1 MISPSGVFNTEG
13 HTTLT
18 FNLGGNVGDSGS
30 AALILDKD
38 GLRAGSNLAMGVGV
52 PYGQLSLPT
61 IFATGGVQPDA
72 TTYGTNTTPVTT
84 EGYVAQIHVPHGL
97 ETTGFRLL
105 NGDAVAV
112 DGNVVV
118 GLYDST
124 GKRLASAAA
133 TAQSGTAAFQS
144 FAWTKPTKIPGPGHY
159 FVVVMFSSTSARFRS
174 HTFGGFRAGK
184 LTGLTA
190 VTLPTQMTIPSGFTA
205 SLGPVGTLY

>member
-1 MISPSGVFNTEG
+1 MSPNGTFNTEG

-18 FNLGGNVGDSGS
+18 FNLGGSIGQGPSP
-30 AALILDKD
+30 AIILDKD
-38 GLRAGSNLAMGVGV
+38 GLRAASNLVMGVGV
-52 PYGQLSLPT
+52 PYGQLSLPA

-84 EGYVAQIHVPHGL
+84 EGYVAQIFVPHGL
-97 ETTGFRLL
+97 ESTGFRLL
-105 NGDAVAV
+105 NGDAVA
-112 DGNVVV
+112 GNVVV

-144 FAWTKPTKIPGPGHY
+144 FAWTAPVKIPGPGHY
-159 FVVVMFSSTSARFRS
+159 FVIVMFSSTSARFRT